1 MAEWL
6 SEEWLKEVAARA
18 GSRPSVPGATGTVS
32 VAVTGGPHGD
42 AVYHWSYRDGVP
54 GDGGRGAASDAD
66 LAMVI
71 SYADARPVATG
82 EVEPSVAYMR
92 GRLKATGDGAL
103 LLGLLASTATEDYR
117 DWRRGMMNLADPGP
131 AVS

>member
-6 SEEWLKEVAARA
+6 SEEWLQDVAA
-18 GSRPSVPGATGTVS
+18 GSAARPPVPGATGTVS

-54 GDGGRGAASDAD
+54 GDGAVGAAGDAD
-66 LAMVI
+66 LALVI
-71 SYADARPVATG
+71 AYADARPVAAG

-103 LLGLLASTATEDYR
+103 LLGLLASTATEGYR
-117 DWRRGMMNLADPGP
+117 QWRQGTMDLADHGP
-131 AVS
+131 ADS